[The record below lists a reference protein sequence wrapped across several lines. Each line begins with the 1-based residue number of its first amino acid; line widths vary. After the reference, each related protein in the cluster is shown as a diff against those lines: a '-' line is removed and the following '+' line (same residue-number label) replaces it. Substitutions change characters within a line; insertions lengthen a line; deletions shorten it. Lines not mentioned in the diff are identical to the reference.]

1 MIREFVILGWIQ
13 HFKQSSARISPCIFS
28 HFIDLIEQKYG
39 IICLDLLEGGYD
51 DSGHGADV
59 CAAMSADLSLVTHT
73 TQGDS
78 VEFAVE
84 CLSNGLS

>member
-13 HFKQSSARISPCIFS
+13 HLKQSSTRIASRILT

-39 IICLDLLEGGYD
+39 IICLDLLKGGDD

-59 CAAMSADLSLVTHT
+59 CTAMSADLSLVTHT
-73 TQGDS
+73 TQGHS